1 MYEDEVCPRLHT
13 LVTPWIVEIEH
24 KALIQVRQLFFY
36 FLDEAL
42 VICLPRA
49 FHQFVPSV
57 YADGCAVC
65 F

>member
-42 VICLPRA
+42 VHLSMPMDVQSVSKYIFSL
-49 FHQFVPSV
+49 FV
-57 YADGCAVC
+57 AVG
-65 F
+65 